1 MSIWVR
7 FGKFMSTVSTDAF
20 SGVVEA
26 VRTVFAGEPEVR
38 KQVGFSVAM
47 IALSAKMAKAD
58 GIVTLDEVEAFQQL
72 FAIPERERKNVAKL
86 YNLAKQDVSGYHAYA
101 KQVKKLFPDHD
112 VIYLDVMDGL
122 FHIAKADGLIHE
134 NEMLFMD
141 DVAGIFDLTDRE
153 YDQLKMRHVAND
165 KLDPYIILDADP
177 DWDYTKLKSHYIELV
192 KQNHPD
198 KLVARGVPEEFVT
211 IANSRL
217 SAINNAWELI
227 ETTRRQQ
234 VSQDA

>member
-1 MSIWVR
+1 MA
-7 FGKFMSTVSTDAF
+7 TVSTDAF

-38 KQVGFSVAM
+38 KQVGFSIAM

-58 GIVTLDEVEAFQQL
+58 GIVTLDEVKAFQEL

-101 KQVKKLFPDHD
+101 KQVKRLFPDD
-112 VIYLDVMDGL
+112 DAIYLDVMDGL

-141 DVAGIFDLTDRE
+141 DIAGIFDLTDRE
-153 YDQLKMRHVAND
+153 YDQLKMRHIAND
-165 KLDPYIILDADP
+165 KLDPYIILDANP
-177 DWDYTKLKSHYIELV
+177 DWDYARLKNHYIELV

-211 IANSRL
+211 IANGRL
-217 SAINNAWELI
+217 STINNAWELI
-227 ETTRRQQ
+227 EATRRQQ
-234 VSQDA
+234 VPEDA

>member
-1 MSIWVR
+1 
-7 FGKFMSTVSTDAF
+7 MSTVSTDAF

-26 VRTVFAGEPEVR
+26 VRTVFEGEPEVR
-38 KQVGFSVAM
+38 KQVGFSIAM

-58 GIVTLDEVEAFQQL
+58 GIVTIDEVEAFQQL
-72 FAIPERERKNVAKL
+72 FAIPERERKNVVKL

-101 KQVKKLFPDHD
+101 NQVKKLFPDHD
-112 VIYLDVMDGL
+112 DIYLDVMDGL

-153 YDQLKMRHVAND
+153 YDQLKMRHVSNEEF
-165 KLDPYIILDADP
+165 DPYIILDAEQH
-177 DWDYTKLKSHYIELV
+177 WDYARLRNHYINLV

-198 KLVARGVPEEFVT
+198 KLVARGVPEEFVA

-217 SAINNAWELI
+217 TAINNAWELI
-227 ETTRRQQ
+227 EAIRKPQ
-234 VSQDA
+234 VAKDA